1 MKFFLCLHN
10 FFELWNLCS
19 RVLTRNRFFMLIQ
32 ASINILEGPL
42 TGAQILVSSPYF
54 LVNPPPPPPHTA
66 LFSLEI
72 PIPPTIQKQQEKEVT
87 HLNTNPRSDQ
97 YLRHAHSHITRAVAA
112 MDSCFGLVRP
122 HQHGIAVEQKRGLR
136 RRFQVNLIIQNNYC
150 PKRIGLFQNKIHTPW
165 QMGSFFLT
173 PPPPLTWISWST
185 KPPPPAWI
193 SVKKC

>member
-1 MKFFLCLHN
+1 MLRSWIPAHIFFS
-10 FFELWNLCS
+10 S
-19 RVLTRNRFFMLIQ
+19 RPFR
-32 ASINILEGPL
+32 
-42 TGAQILVSSPYF
+42 
-54 LVNPPPPPPHTA
+54 

-122 HQHGIAVEQKRGLR
+122 NQHGIAVEQKRGLQ

-150 PKRIGLFQNKIHTPW
+150 QKRIGLFQKKIHTPLTD
-165 QMGSFFLT
+165 GVVFFKPPSHLDFLKHKT
-173 PPPPLTWISWST
+173 PTPVWISKT
-185 KPPPPAWI
+185 KDPPPAWI
-193 SVKKC
+193 SVKKS

>member
-1 MKFFLCLHN
+1 MLRSWIPAHIFFS
-10 FFELWNLCS
+10 S
-19 RVLTRNRFFMLIQ
+19 RPFR
-32 ASINILEGPL
+32 
-42 TGAQILVSSPYF
+42 
-54 LVNPPPPPPHTA
+54 

-122 HQHGIAVEQKRGLR
+122 HQHGIAVEQKRGLQ

-150 PKRIGLFQNKIHTPW
+150 QKRIGFFQKKIHTPLTDRVV
-165 QMGSFFLT
+165 FFN
-173 PPPPLTWISWST
+173 PPPPPSHLDFLKHKTPTPVWISKT
-185 KPPPPAWI
+185 KDPTPAWI